1 MKMVEYGKP
10 VYLAN
15 NKQYEVIRPNQI
27 SVVDDGA
34 IVGNAY
40 LSDEVIEDMANK
52 IMRKS
57 LEEEALEKGYVEALD
72 DPGVEEAL
80 MVPVDEIKY
89 IPPFP
94 ENCPIDPKHHA
105 SGPAMDLTG
114 EIKKVDVYRKADDED
129 IAVVPNG
136 IIHEGEFI
144 SIKQIG
150 EASLIGSQ
158 LCQIYKQ
165 ETGKSLPSLKTSKF

>member
-1 MKMVEYGKP
+1 MVDYCKQ
-10 VYLAN
+10 VYLNDGNEYNVIQPNQVRAVN
-15 NKQYEVIRPNQI
+15 NGALVGNSYLSKEVI
-27 SVVDDGA
+27 D
-34 IVGNAY
+34 
-40 LSDEVIEDMANK
+40 DMANK
-52 IMRKS
+52 LMRHS
-57 LEEEALEKGYVEALD
+57 LEEEALEKGYVKALD

-80 MVPVDEIKY
+80 MVPVNEIKY

-136 IIHEGEFI
+136 IIHDGEFI
-144 SIKQIG
+144 SIGQIG
-150 EASLIGSQ
+150 DAALIGAQ

-165 ETGKSLPSLKTSKF
+165 ETGKALPPLKTSKF